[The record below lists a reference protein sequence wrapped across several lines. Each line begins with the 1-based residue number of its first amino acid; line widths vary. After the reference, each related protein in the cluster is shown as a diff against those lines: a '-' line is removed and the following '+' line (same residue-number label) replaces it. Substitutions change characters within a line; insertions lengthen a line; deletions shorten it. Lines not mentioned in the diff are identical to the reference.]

1 MRSANLIWAAI
12 LLVSAGLDGCTD
24 APVIATEAREPW
36 LAAAPVGGTARTRVH
51 ESQVIAQ
58 RNLEERF
65 LSVYDSAEYGVSLL
79 YPRNYALEDGNIVEH
94 SYFLRRQEELDVEQP
109 GATLLATILIPE
121 DAYPNTP
128 FEHGSLQLITEEA
141 WTRQACRQTET
152 VGDGGSRRLKG
163 MMLQG
168 ISFEGQENQSITG
181 GTVVVERDYSGFQNG
196 TCYEFALVVASR
208 DSSDESAK
216 PADMTKIMKQLE
228 KIASSLRVSPKPRIP
243 AMRASTEARARL

>member
-1 MRSANLIWAAI
+1 M
-12 LLVSAGLDGCTD
+12 
-24 APVIATEAREPW
+24 
-36 LAAAPVGGTARTRVH
+36 
-51 ESQVIAQ
+51 
-58 RNLEERF
+58 
-65 LSVYDSAEYGVSLL
+65 
-79 YPRNYALEDGNIVEH
+79 
-94 SYFLRRQEELDVEQP
+94 EQP

-121 DAYPNTP
+121 DAYPNTT

-141 WTRQACRQTET
+141 WARQACRQTET
-152 VGDGGSRRLKG
+152 LGDGESRRLKG

-216 PADMTKIMKQLE
+216 PADVTKIMKQLE